1 MQLSLNKL
9 SAISELIFY
18 QALVNADTH
27 GGPFEYVSVCTVGIV
42 FLGTPHR
49 GTKSTKW
56 GELIAFSG
64 KVLLGFETED
74 RILKDLREDS
84 ETLMDLLYAFTLWL
98 FRMSIPVVCCFEQY
112 VTDYGAKLGFKWEEL
127 VSTILGLCLTGSH
140 TKVSR

>member
-1 MQLSLNKL
+1 MASLLNRCKSYPSKL
-9 SAISELIFY
+9 TAVAKTIFH

-27 GGPFEYVSVCTVGIV
+27 DGPFEDIAVSTVGIV

-64 KVLLGFETED
+64 KALFGFETED

-84 ETLMDLLYAFTLWL
+84 ETLMDLLYTFTIWL

-112 VTDYGAKLGFKWEEL
+112 VTDYGARLRLRLHGGRPML
-127 VSTILGLCLTGSH
+127 DS
-140 TKVSR
+140 